1 MAGLFDFTLAYAS
14 FLTGFIGLVFLLPSS
29 LRFSSAQSS
38 LTRSI
43 LLADNCLTFPP
54 VTAICASQIVTM
66 VQELQSQNQL
76 ATSQSDINRLED
88 LIHKLVAKSAEKD
101 KKSTLV
107 DSVSSPARGTLLKKV
122 TALKKE
128 RDDLYKRLKHLE
140 NERTDP
146 HNQVACQND
155 LFERTSAIVNS
166 VERYGIDGNSDSKF
180 FRWRPLV
187 LNNGAPEYKFLLQP
201 IGQKEKID
209 HLEGLTRRQERQIEK
224 LEAEK
229 MHLLE
234 TLKEKEA
241 AWKDSVHMSPANS
254 KASDTETRGVQTD
267 SPETSDFDSLGDE
280 LQETKSLLSKVRS
293 QMIPLKSQH
302 VIELAKLHAKERS
315 SPPRMLKAPSPAPT
329 NDAEILHR
337 LSDLEA
343 NLCGQV
349 EAHSSKLEATLEEIL
364 RLREESSQDDKEV
377 VMTCVSDLKATL
389 QNRDEQIQELVSA
402 VQASK
407 DQATSAM
414 EECTELRKELEK
426 RRVEV
431 QKAQKELEKLR
442 RTQSATREQTN
453 KTEVEELSK
462 KVKSL
467 TAQLEKKNE
476 IHQRLNSRISQVES
490 ANSKLLTEIHTKKVS
505 TIDKGFVNQL
515 TERIRK
521 LEVENAK
528 LRAPTAVQNFTSADN
543 NYAEAT
549 GEVQRLSEK
558 DAKIILKQLS
568 LVQRER
574 DAARK
579 QLLKTDANLKRT
591 EKHNRLL
598 LNRLKLQPSQ
608 DGYLRRAM
616 STPTNIFNAPSK
628 GLAPSQL
635 RDELNS
641 AREDNAKL
649 KIHSAKLEASTAK
662 LEEQLQLLKMTR
674 PYSPSLDKADTMVKG
689 KPPSRTTGKTAAEL
703 EVLLL
708 KMKSIL
714 DRTLAENTRLK
725 RLLTR
730 ATNRM
735 SLQSLQAENQRLRER
750 LEQAE
755 DATSAALAEHRIESD
770 KSIAHLTSEYDKLRA
785 QLLKASFPSQ
795 LLHSPLEVFG
805 SNFCGP
811 SRYLHSCPPV
821 ISQPSPF
828 LIFYALCLLP
838 LAIPCSFLPSAVLPA
853 STFCCCLPEATMN
866 CAV

>member
-1 MAGLFDFTLAYAS
+1 MSTQ
-14 FLTGFIGLVFLLPSS
+14 LL
-29 LRFSSAQSS
+29 LN
-38 LTRSI
+38 LH
-43 LLADNCLTFPP
+43 
-54 VTAICASQIVTM
+54 

-88 LIHKLVAKSAEKD
+88 LIHKLVVKTAEKD
-101 KKSTLV
+101 KKYADLQKQYFAREQRLRTSLGVSRHYTRSKLV
-107 DSVSSPARGTLLKKV
+107 DSVSSAARENLLKKV

-128 RDDLYKRLKHLE
+128 RDNLYERLKHFE
-140 NERTDP
+140 NEHTDP
-146 HNQVACQND
+146 HSQAVCQND
-155 LFERTSAIVNS
+155 LFERTSAIANS

-201 IGQKEKID
+201 SGQKEKVD
-209 HLEGLTRRQERQIEK
+209 YLEGLTRRQERQIAK

-229 MHLLE
+229 VYLIE
-234 TLKEKEA
+234 TLQEKEA
-241 AWKDSVHMSPANS
+241 AWKDSVHRSPAKS
-254 KASDTETRGVQTD
+254 KVVSDTETRGVQTD
-267 SPETSDFDSLGDE
+267 VPETSLGDE

-293 QMIPLKSQH
+293 QMVQLKAQH
-302 VIELAKLHAKERS
+302 IIELATLHAKERS

-349 EAHSSKLEATLEEIL
+349 EAHSSKLEAALEEIL
-364 RLREESSQDDKEV
+364 RLRAESSQDEKEV

-426 RRVEV
+426 RRVEIL
-431 QKAQKELEKLR
+431 KAQKELEKMR
-442 RTQSATREQTN
+442 RAQLATTREQTS

-490 ANSKLLTEIHTKKVS
+490 ANSKLLTEIQTKKVS
-505 TIDKGFVNQL
+505 TVDKGFVNQL

-528 LRAPTAVQNFTSADN
+528 LRAPNAVQNSTSADN
-543 NYAEAT
+543 NDGNEAT
-549 GEVQRLSEK
+549 GEAQRRSEEDVK
-558 DAKIILKQLS
+558 LILKQLN

-608 DGYLRRAM
+608 DSYLRKAE
-616 STPTNIFNAPSK
+616 STPTSIFNAPSK
-628 GLAPSQL
+628 ELAPSQL

-649 KIHSAKLEASTAK
+649 EIHSAKLEASKAK
-662 LEEQLQLLKMTR
+662 LEKQLQLLKMTR
-674 PYSPSLDKADTMVKG
+674 PYSPSLDKADTTVKG

-735 SLQSLQAENQRLRER
+735 SLQGLQVENQRLRER

-770 KSIAHLTSEYDKLRA
+770 KSIAHLTSEYDKLRS
-785 QLLKASFPSQ
+785 QLLKVSLNCRRREKLVPFIHRYSPH
-795 LLHSPLEVFG
+795 LTLSPL
-805 SNFCGP
+805 
-811 SRYLHSCPPV
+811 
-821 ISQPSPF
+821 
-828 LIFYALCLLP
+828 
-838 LAIPCSFLPSAVLPA
+838 LPSFKVRNC
-853 STFCCCLPEATMN
+853 FEAD
-866 CAV
+866 